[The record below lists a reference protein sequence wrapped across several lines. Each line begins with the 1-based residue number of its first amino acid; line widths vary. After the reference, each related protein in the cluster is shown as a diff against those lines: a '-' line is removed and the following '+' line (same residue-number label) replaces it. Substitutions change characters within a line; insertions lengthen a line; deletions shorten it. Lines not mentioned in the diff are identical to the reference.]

1 VSVTSWLDHNI
12 YPSFADNWDDSL
24 MRQKILDYLRPD
36 TRVLDLGAGA
46 GIVPQMNFSG
56 LAGRLCGIDPNAIVL
71 DNPHL
76 DERKVGSG
84 ESIPFEDAT
93 FDLVFANN
101 VLEHLPEPHGVF
113 REVHRVLKPGGMFV
127 IKTPNQFHY
136 VVIVARMAP
145 FRLHKWVNRLR
156 GRSESDTYPTK
167 YRANSSA
174 ALRRLAGST
183 GFKVVEMN
191 FIEGRPEY
199 LRLFWPA
206 YLLGALYERLVNS
219 VSLFSRFSVVI
230 VAVFAKEARQQ
241 GCAVATAERE

>member
-1 VSVTSWLDHNI
+1 MSVTSWLDHNI
-12 YPSFADNWDDSL
+12 YPSFADNWDDWA
-24 MRQKILDYLRPD
+24 MRQKILNYLRPD
-36 TRVLDLGAGA
+36 ARVLDLGAGA

-56 LAGRLCGIDPNAIVL
+56 LAGRLCGVDPDAIVL
-71 DNPHL
+71 ENPHL

-84 ESIPFEDAT
+84 ESIPFGNAT

-101 VLEHLPEPHGVF
+101 VLEHLPEPNHVF

-136 VVIVARMAP
+136 VAIFAHLSP
-145 FRLHKWVNRLR
+145 LRLHKWVNRLR

-174 ALRRLAGST
+174 ALRRLGAGT

-206 YLLGALYERLVNS
+206 YLVGVLYERLVNS
-219 VSLFSRFSVVI
+219 IPSLSRFGVVI
-230 VAVFAKEARQQ
+230 VAVFAKEK
-241 GCAVATAERE
+241 

>member
-1 VSVTSWLDHNI
+1 MFVGDKQATPTRTVYSCSVAREGASMV
-12 YPSFADNWDDSL
+12 ADVIGEVDSGSAGQFRNQL
-24 MRQKILDYLRPD
+24 LTMAKEHPD
-36 TRVLDLGAGA
+36 
-46 GIVPQMNFSG
+46 
-56 LAGRLCGIDPNAIVL
+56 AIVL
-71 DNPHL
+71 ENPHL

-84 ESIPFEDAT
+84 ESIPFGNAT

-101 VLEHLPEPHGVF
+101 VLEHLPEPNHVF

-136 VVIVARMAP
+136 VAIFAHLSP
-145 FRLHKWVNRLR
+145 LRLHKWVNRLR

-174 ALRRLAGST
+174 ALRRLGAGT

-206 YLLGALYERLVNS
+206 YLVGVLYERLVNS
-219 VSLFSRFSVVI
+219 IPSLSRFGVVI
-230 VAVFAKEARQQ
+230 VAVFAKEK
-241 GCAVATAERE
+241 